1 MAQAE
6 TRGEAQDAELL
17 NSWPRITTMPHK
29 RPSKLRTFSLPSTN
43 TIEHVDHE
51 QYPDIGIQTV
61 QTESP
66 AEHGEHLPDSSASA
80 LREML
85 EADDYR
91 VALVAG
97 SRDFYRSQQDSAP
110 FLIPTNAVLLPFS
123 WKELVLGVRESL
135 DGPGRVADSKIAS
148 FGDVHINFTKM
159 EVSRSSG
166 GLVAFTRQEFK
177 TLACFAANPGRVLS
191 RQELLNEA
199 WGYTNYPT
207 TRTVDNHVLR
217 LRRKLEL
224 DPAHPLHFQTVH
236 GVGYKFLP

>member
-1 MAQAE
+1 
-6 TRGEAQDAELL
+6 
-17 NSWPRITTMPHK
+17 MPLE
-29 RPSKLRTFSLPSTN
+29 RTSKLRTFRLPSTN
-43 TIEHVDHE
+43 KSEQVEHEPYLDS
-51 QYPDIGIQTV
+51 GAIQSAA
-61 QTESP
+61 QIASP
-66 AEHGEHLPDSSASA
+66 VEHDQHFPDSSA
-80 LREML
+80 LREVL
-85 EADDYR
+85 EGNDYR

-97 SRDFYRSQQDSAP
+97 SRDFYCSQQDSAP

-135 DGPGRVADSKIAS
+135 DDPGRVADSKIAS
-148 FGDVHINFTKM
+148 FGDVHINFAKM
-159 EVSRSSG
+159 EVSRSSS

-177 TLACFAANPGRVLS
+177 TLACFVTNPGRVLS

-199 WGYTNYPT
+199 WGYTNYPK